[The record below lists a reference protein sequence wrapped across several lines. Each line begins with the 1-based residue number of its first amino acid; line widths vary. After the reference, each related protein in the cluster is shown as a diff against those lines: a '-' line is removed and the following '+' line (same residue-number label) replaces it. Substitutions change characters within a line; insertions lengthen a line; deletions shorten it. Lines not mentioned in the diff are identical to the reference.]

1 MQNEL
6 EMIQTL
12 FQYKNFGLL
21 PFPIKPFSQE
31 LYANG
36 EGYFLYKNALSGIT
50 ISEEKIYEYF
60 GSKKLDNCGLILGEK
75 GNLSVIEFESESRIS
90 QLITFIKNKPKPNIS
105 DVILINL
112 LESGFESETSILTPE
127 NKIQMWFKFSKNI
140 PNFHWEMFK
149 DKKELNGINL
159 LSNGYIVAPPS
170 AIKLNNN
177 NIAQF
182 EIINGKEPTKFPIE
196 ISFFQSYIIK

>member
-31 LYANG
+31 LYSDGAG
-36 EGYFLYKNALSGIT
+36 FSLYKNALSGIT
-50 ISEEKIYEYF
+50 ISEEEIYEYF
-60 GSKKLDNCGLILGEK
+60 GSKKLDNCGLLLGEK

-90 QLITFIKNKPKPNIS
+90 QLITFIEDKPKPNIS

-112 LESGFESETSILTPE
+112 LETGFESETSILTPE

-140 PNFHWEMFK
+140 PNFHWKMFQ
-149 DKKELNGINL
+149 DKTELNGINL

-170 AIKLNNN
+170 ATKLNNN

-182 EIINGKEPTKFPIE
+182 EIINGKEPTKFPTE
-196 ISFFQSYIIK
+196 ISFFSDHIS